1 MGYSP
6 WGGKESDMAE
16 CLSTH
21 TLGVNGDTLS
31 TFCVVHEFFLFYNLL
46 I

>member
-16 CLSTH
+16 ATEHARMHAPSTCLMTCGRPSG
-21 TLGVNGDTLS
+21 LAKK
-31 TFCVVHEFFLFYNLL
+31 
-46 I
+46 